1 MKKKKRISLVITV
14 WLVAI
19 VLAACVVSAI
29 LTYVTLSNR
38 SKSQTKTLVTQNVED
53 VSNDIAEIVDNYVLS
68 YINDL
73 INSGYNTADV
83 DSLYLNNIAEYVEK
97 LGYNTAEMDNAGI
110 LSAYFQYSYQSYPGI
125 EINIVDAQGFII
137 VSSNPDPRYI
147 GYDMRSGL
155 QSAEFAVLLDGST
168 DEFVQDLKEKSLD
181 GNQMKYA
188 GKRFSDGSGFLQV
201 GLTIDEYRASISSQG
216 EYAVTN
222 RRIGEVGYLI
232 VCDENLNIIN
242 SYHNIHNG
250 KSVIDAGIEIDKKQA
265 YSYKS
270 LTCDVFGIPS
280 YVTINEE
287 SGIYI
292 IGVYSASEAITS
304 VNTMLSAS
312 LLLEIVVFSVLL
324 VALFLLLRKLIVKN
338 IVKVNNALAEI
349 TEGNLDEK
357 IEVRDTYEFDALS
370 TDINNTVDKLKGYIA
385 EAAARIDTD
394 LAIAKAIQT
403 SVLPSVFPPFPDR
416 KEFEL
421 FASMHA
427 AKEVG
432 GDFYDFFM
440 LGDDT
445 LGFLIADVSGKSI
458 PGAMFMMTGR
468 TIIKSLAESG
478 LSPAEV
484 FTVANKKLCE
494 GNDAGL
500 FITAWMGYLDLKT
513 GLVRVTNA
521 GHNPPVLIRDGKAEY
536 VKLKSGF
543 VLAGMDGM
551 VYKEQTLQLQQGDIL
566 YLYTDGVTEAA
577 DASEKQYGEERLKNL
592 LSFGNDYP
600 APAGNN
606 GVAGAVCGLVTKD
619 IDAFVQGAEQSDDIT
634 MLCVKFMGNMKEI
647 TVEATTENIIKVIG
661 FVDEILQEYGC
672 GTKEQVAIDIAIDEL
687 FSNIAYYAYNPK
699 TGYATVRVNVV
710 KDPLAVEITFVDNG
724 VPYDPL
730 SRQDPDTTLS
740 AEDRKIGGL
749 GIFMVKKSMDAV
761 TYEYKDGKNIL
772 TIKKNL

>member
-1 MKKKKRISLVITV
+1 MKKKKKISLVITI
-14 WLVAI
+14 WLVAV

-29 LTYVTLSNR
+29 LTYVTLSKR
-38 SKSQTKTLVTQNVED
+38 SKNQTETLVTQNVED
-53 VSNDIAEIVDNYVLS
+53 VSNDIAEIVDQYVLS
-68 YINDL
+68 YIDDI
-73 INSGYNTADV
+73 INNGYNTANV
-83 DSLYLNNIAEYVEK
+83 DGMNLNSIADYLEN
-97 LGYNTAEMDNAGI
+97 LGYDTEDMDNAQI
-110 LSAYFQYSYQSYPGI
+110 LSAYFQYIYQDYLGI
-125 EINIVDAQGFII
+125 EINIINGQGIII

-147 GYDMRSGL
+147 GYDMSSGE
-155 QSAEFAVLLDGST
+155 QSAEFIVLLDGSK

-181 GNQMKYA
+181 SYQMKYA

-201 GLTIDEYRASISSQG
+201 GLTVDEYCKSMSEQG
-216 EYAVTN
+216 KYAVTN
-222 RRIGEVGYLI
+222 RRIGEVGYLL
-232 VCDENLNIIN
+232 VCDENLIIIN
-242 SYHNIHNG
+242 SYHNGYNG
-250 KSVIDAGIEIDKKQA
+250 RSVVDAGIKIDKAQEYA
-265 YSYKS
+265 YKT
-270 LTCDVFGIPS
+270 LMCDVFGVQS
-280 YVTINEE
+280 YVTINKE

-292 IGVYSASEAITS
+292 IGVYSVNEAITS
-304 VNTMLSAS
+304 VNTMLNAS
-312 LLLEIVVFSVLL
+312 LLLEIIVFSVLL
-324 VALFLLLRKLIVKN
+324 AALFMLLKKLIVNN
-338 IVKVNNALAEI
+338 IVKVNNALTEI
-349 TEGNLDEK
+349 TAGNLNER

-385 EAAARIDTD
+385 EAAARIDSD

-494 GNDAGL
+494 GNDAEL

-521 GHNPPVLIRDGKAEY
+521 GHNPPVLIRDGQAEY

-551 VYKEQTLQLQQGDIL
+551 IYKEQTLKLQKGDIL
-566 YLYTDGVTEAA
+566 YLYTDGVTEAT
-577 DASEKQYGEERLKNL
+577 DASEKQYGEDRLKKL

-600 APAGNN
+600 APSGDN
-606 GVAGAVCGLVTKD
+606 GIAGAVCELVTKD

-634 MLCVKFMGNMKEI
+634 MLCVKFMGE
-647 TVEATTENIIKVIG
+647 
-661 FVDEILQEYGC
+661 
-672 GTKEQVAIDIAIDEL
+672 
-687 FSNIAYYAYNPK
+687 
-699 TGYATVRVNVV
+699 
-710 KDPLAVEITFVDNG
+710 
-724 VPYDPL
+724 
-730 SRQDPDTTLS
+730 
-740 AEDRKIGGL
+740 
-749 GIFMVKKSMDAV
+749 
-761 TYEYKDGKNIL
+761 
-772 TIKKNL
+772 